1 METWKKVFFVMIVSV
16 IFFSPSLVKAS
27 SVYNAEW
34 DPPNVVVDA
43 AHPYYF
49 PILLPEWNLEKGD
62 YSEATFDLTYLDQ
75 RHLNIYIYAADPATD
90 TSNAANYNILL
101 GTVPKAEHHAWGHKA
116 KSHAS
121 GTAQFDL
128 LATLSDADFDA
139 LFQDQ
144 SILYLVADCHY
155 VFDKAVLHLEANKEA
170 TPVPVPG
177 AAWLLASGLLGLSCF
192 GPNVPLSVLTRHDS
206 RFKYIFHKVSQEQT

>member
-1 METWKKVFFVMIVSV
+1 MATWKKIILAIIVSV
-16 IFFSPSLVKAS
+16 IFFAPSLVKAS
-27 SVYNAEW
+27 SVYNAVW

-49 PILLPEWNLEKGD
+49 PILLPGWDFERAD
-62 YSEATFDLTYLDQ
+62 YSQATFDLTYLDQ
-75 RHLNIYIYAADPATD
+75 RNLDIYIYAADPAMD
-90 TSNAANYNILL
+90 TSDASNYNILL
-101 GTVPKAEHHAWGHKA
+101 GTVPQGKSHHAWRHKG
-116 KSHAS
+116 KSHS

-128 LATLSDADFDA
+128 LAALSDADFDA

-177 AAWLLASGLLGLSCF
+177 AAWLLASGLLGLL
-192 GPNVPLSVLTRHDS
+192 GIR
-206 RFKYIFHKVSQEQT
+206 RKRYER